1 MVIRKQFKFEM
12 AHIVRKAWSQRCSR
26 SIHGHSYLLELFLRS
41 GEDELDNA
49 QMVVDF
55 GAVKVLFNDLIDSFD
70 HSLCFWN
77 LKQDKKIIDFSKK
90 NFERVIVTPFNP
102 SAEMQAE
109 FFLEVFNRI
118 LFVNEQKKYV
128 EMNGAVNPFVS
139 SVRIH
144 ETTTGWAE
152 AEFKFKTDTEVSP
165 LLRRSENSMVR
176 IIEDCPI
183 HFSPA
188 IQKDWKYPKLLK
200 EILNLG

>member
-12 AHIVRKAWSQRCSR
+12 AHIVRRAWSQRCSR
-26 SIHGHSYLLELFLRS
+26 SVHGHSYLLELFLRS
-41 GEDELDNA
+41 DDSLLDNA

-128 EMNGAVNPFVS
+128 HMNGAVNPFVS

-152 AEFKFKTDTEVSP
+152 AEFNISNP
-165 LLRRSENSMVR
+165 LASSSGQMLKIV
-176 IIEDCPI
+176 EDCPI
-183 HFSPA
+183 YFSPA
-188 IQKDWKYPKLLK
+188 IQRDWKYPKLLK
-200 EILNLG
+200 EILNLGD

>member
-26 SIHGHSYLLELFLRS
+26 SVHGHSYLLELLLRS
-41 GEDELDNA
+41 GEDKLDNA

-70 HSLCFWN
+70 HALCFWN
-77 LKQDKKIIDFSKK
+77 LKEDKKIIDFSKK

-118 LFVNEQKKYV
+118 LFVNEQRKYV
-128 EMNGAVNPFVS
+128 DLNGATDPFVS

-152 AEFKFKTDTEVSP
+152 AEFESGIESP
-165 LLRRSENSMVR
+165 MVR
-176 IIEDCPI
+176 IVEDQSI
-183 HFSPA
+183 YFSPA

-200 EILNLG
+200 EVLNLGSK